1 MRLVRLIAEH
11 PITGPMIRYG
21 ISGVVVTTFYV
32 GLPLLLNRVCGVPLQ
47 AVIPISLVLAA
58 CLQFTLQRRFV
69 FRHVDEFALSIRNQ
83 VGWYVVVGC
92 IQYPTTALG
101 TFALPKLFAIPD
113 RLAFVATTLAFSLCF
128 FLFIRG
134 RVFHASEPAGRVAV
148 IAE

>member
-1 MRLVRLIAEH
+1 MPLARRIAEH

-21 ISGVVVTTFYV
+21 ISGVIVTTFYI

-47 AVIPISLVLAA
+47 ALIPIALVLAA
-58 CLQFTLQRRFV
+58 SLQFTLQRRFV
-69 FRHVDEFALSIRNQ
+69 FRHVDEFALSMRSQ
-83 VGWYVVVGC
+83 LGWYVIVGC

-101 TFALPKLFAIPD
+101 TFALPKLIPVPD
-113 RLAFVATTLAFSLCF
+113 RVAFVCTTLAFSLCF

-134 RVFHASEPAGRVAV
+134 RVFHASDPAERLAV

>member
-1 MRLVRLIAEH
+1 MRLVRLIAQH

-21 ISGVVVTTFYV
+21 ISGVIVTTFYI
-32 GLPLLLNRVCGVPLQ
+32 GLPLLLNRACGVPLQ
-47 AVIPISLVLAA
+47 AVIPLSLALAA

-69 FRHVDEFALSIRNQ
+69 FRHVGEFALSIRSQ
-83 VGWYVVVGC
+83 AGWYVVVGL

-101 TFALPKLFAIPD
+101 TLALPKLFPIAD

-134 RVFHASEPAGRVAV
+134 RVFHASEPTELVAM